1 MINTPEQIPYRSVY
15 LAVGLLLAGLAMFIS
30 GLVLWRTEGQS
41 ALIGLWICGLL
52 VFIPG
57 FYYTR
62 IAYLVWRG
70 RRGYSWEDIPDL
82 PTLQLD

>member
-1 MINTPEQIPYRSVY
+1 MINTPEQIPYRSIY

>member
-1 MINTPEQIPYRSVY
+1 
-15 LAVGLLLAGLAMFIS
+15 LLPTLLCAG
-30 GLVLWRTEGQS
+30 
-41 ALIGLWICGLL
+41 GLL

-57 FYYTR
+57 FHFTR

-82 PTLQLD
+82 PALQLD